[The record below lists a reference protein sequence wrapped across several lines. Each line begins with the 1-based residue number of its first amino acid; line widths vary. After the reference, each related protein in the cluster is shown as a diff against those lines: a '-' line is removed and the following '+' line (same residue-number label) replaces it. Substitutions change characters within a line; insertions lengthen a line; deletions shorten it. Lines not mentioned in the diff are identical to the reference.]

1 MGKTTIVNKFKDDH
15 NNDINL
21 GDVEQHVV
29 AHCVLPDADLGLKS
43 LYISILHA
51 EPELFPFSFTFNLI
65 I

>member
-1 MGKTTIVNKFKDDH
+1 MVEILIF
-15 NNDINL
+15 NDINL